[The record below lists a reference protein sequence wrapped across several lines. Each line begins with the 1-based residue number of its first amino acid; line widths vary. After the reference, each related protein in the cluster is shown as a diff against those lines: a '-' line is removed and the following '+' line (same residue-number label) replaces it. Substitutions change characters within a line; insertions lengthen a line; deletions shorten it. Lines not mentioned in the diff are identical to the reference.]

1 MEVNT
6 IPNEKSLNVSK
17 VVVKVNGVQ
26 ESPLGLQ
33 FSVAGFG
40 KYTDTQG
47 VTTWGPNPLVSTL
60 LNVVGETWTNW
71 VPGAAA
77 SDEDY
82 IIDLALKQLGLTRA
96 PVEEAPAEEAPAEEA
111 PAPKKKAAKKKAA
124 PAAVE
129 DAPAEETP
137 E

>member
-1 MEVNT
+1 MYEVNT

-40 KYTDTQG
+40 KYTDAQG

-60 LNVVGETWTNW
+60 LNVVGDTWTNW

-77 SDEDY
+77 SDADY
-82 IIDLALKQLGLTRA
+82 IIDLALKQLGLQRA
-96 PVEEAPAEEAPAEEA
+96 PVEEAPAEEA

-124 PAAVE
+124 PKVE
-129 DAPAEETP
+129 DAPADETS

>member
-1 MEVNT
+1 MYEVNT

-26 ESPLGLQ
+26 ESPLGMQ

-40 KYTDTQG
+40 KYADAQG
-47 VTTWGPNPLVSTL
+47 VITWGPNPLVSTL

-77 SDEDY
+77 SDADY
-82 IIDLALKQLGLTRA
+82 IIDLALKQLGLKRA
-96 PVEEAPAEEAPAEEA
+96 PVEEA
-111 PAPKKKAAKKKAA
+111 PAPKKKAAKKKVA
-124 PAAVE
+124 PKAE
-129 DAPAEETP
+129 EEPAE
-137 E
+137 

>member
-1 MEVNT
+1 VYEVNT

-26 ESPLGLQ
+26 ESPLGMQ

-40 KYTDTQG
+40 KYADAQG
-47 VTTWGPNPLVSTL
+47 VITWGPNPLVSTL

-77 SDEDY
+77 SDADY
-82 IIDLALKQLGLTRA
+82 IIDLALKQLGLKRA
-96 PVEEAPAEEAPAEEA
+96 PVEEA
-111 PAPKKKAAKKKAA
+111 PAPKKKAAKKKVA
-124 PAAVE
+124 PKAE
-129 DAPAEETP
+129 EEPAE
-137 E
+137 